1 MADYNKI
8 KENEAS
14 VLETFQAEIPSVYYS
29 DKTEKEF
36 LEFKVNAECMY
47 RQLFKFPPEMFAGKR
62 LIDFGAGTGE
72 NTVYLANWG
81 ATCTL
86 VEMNNLA
93 QDISKEI
100 FKKYADNFDKHN
112 FFLSSIFDFDQPEEY
127 EKFDIVHCRGVLS
140 HTADKKGAFDS
151 IVRYLKPGG
160 YVIFGDPNKAGGF
173 QNMLQRLII
182 YNFAKTSEEMVAVSE
197 KLFKDDIDRAQ
208 KFGNRTR
215 RTIIFD
221 RWVVQRQ
228 DDPSVKE
235 VLQWFEDNKIIMY
248 SAYPEFL
255 IPYFSD
261 SIFHQPKFDLNQF
274 KDIGSVSEAVWMVY
288 DEDDSLVIPEML
300 STLRDFSLKQENL
313 TAQVAISDAN
323 MKIDSDSFINHIDS
337 YLSSLSEVDLTKHL
351 TIKVNRLLKEVKDL
365 IKVIDQDDLE
375 KVKRFI
381 DNSKYLFK
389 GAVGV
394 RHVDFVGHKPK

>member
-1 MADYNKI
+1 
-8 KENEAS
+8 
-14 VLETFQAEIPSVYYS
+14 
-29 DKTEKEF
+29 
-36 LEFKVNAECMY
+36 
-47 RQLFKFPPEMFAGKR
+47 
-62 LIDFGAGTGE
+62 
-72 NTVYLANWG
+72 
-81 ATCTL
+81 
-86 VEMNNLA
+86 
-93 QDISKEI
+93 
-100 FKKYADNFDKHN
+100 
-112 FFLSSIFDFDQPEEY
+112 
-127 EKFDIVHCRGVLS
+127 
-140 HTADKKGAFDS
+140 
-151 IVRYLKPGG
+151 
-160 YVIFGDPNKAGGF
+160 
-173 QNMLQRLII
+173 RLII

-375 KVKRFI
+375 K
-381 DNSKYLFK
+381 
-389 GAVGV
+389 
-394 RHVDFVGHKPK
+394 